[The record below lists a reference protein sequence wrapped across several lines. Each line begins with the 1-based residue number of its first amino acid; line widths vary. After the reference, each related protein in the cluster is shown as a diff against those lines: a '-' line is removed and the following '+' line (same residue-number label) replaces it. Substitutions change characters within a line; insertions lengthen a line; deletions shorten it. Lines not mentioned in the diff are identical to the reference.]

1 MEGVPRASGF
11 PKQIRRLT
19 KVVCFKLI
27 KWTALGLAG
36 TAAAAFF
43 VFGEHTGSYLG
54 TVASSVR
61 ETVRGKIPVD
71 FELKRAERLVGEI
84 DPQIDS
90 CRRDV
95 ARAEVELAEL
105 DSEIAELAQAVSRD
119 ERKLKAGR
127 EVLSVGSAA
136 QPVYELAGKQYSRQR
151 VELDL
156 VRTLEVF
163 RNNSTILRSK
173 QNLRDRQTQAVEAAR
188 SRLDAVRA
196 QKSRLEDQIA
206 ALKIQKQQLDA
217 TAAASKRFDLDD
229 SALSKAKEVLTRVKK
244 ELDIAQRVIEDDLYH
259 AQGISMELPV
269 GVDVLKE
276 IDEALAGP
284 APVPAQVAAPVHGKL
299 ELRRGP
305 TAITAEVR

>member
-1 MEGVPRASGF
+1 M
-11 PKQIRRLT
+11 
-19 KVVCFKLI
+19 VCFKLI

-43 VFGEHTGSYLG
+43 VFGEHTSSYLG

-61 ETVRGKIPVD
+61 ESVRGKIPVD

-84 DPQIDS
+84 DPQIES

-95 ARAEVELAEL
+95 ARAEVELADL
-105 DSEIAELAQAVSRD
+105 DQEIDQLGQAVDRD

-127 EVLSVGSAA
+127 EVLTSGVSA
-136 QPVYELAGKQYSRQR
+136 QPVYELAGKHYNRQR

-156 VRTLEVF
+156 VRTLEVY
-163 RNNSTILRSK
+163 RNNATILRSK
-173 QNLRDRQTQAVEAAR
+173 KALRDRQTQAVEAAR

-206 ALKIQKQQLDA
+206 SLKIQKRQLDA
-217 TAAASKRFDLDD
+217 TSAASRRFDLDD
-229 SALSKAKEVLTRVKK
+229 SALSKAKEVLSRVKK

-259 AQGISMELPV
+259 AQGITMDLPA
-269 GVDVLKE
+269 GVDVVKE
-276 IDEALAGP
+276 IDEVFAETAPPAAGT
-284 APVPAQVAAPVHGKL
+284 VPSGKL
-299 ELRRGP
+299 ELRRAQTP
-305 TAITAEVR
+305 ITAEAR